1 MFLGM
6 LLYDG
11 GAPNSHV
18 PERACGAEAPRPQP
32 SADRDRKCH
41 VKSLKSGMVYHCSVT
56 SPLLT
61 EQSQPRGPL
70 YIIRWLSIK
79 GPIILFLCIRLT
91 SGPIEEATVS
101 FIDHI
106 FPRCPQREE
115 ERAEGPRELLFHVL
129 QPPRRMAAGRLSSP
143 SGPFQAIVTAPDSPR
158 PAAEKRQ
165 GCVSHRRKGALRP
178 DLPPSVP
185 FLCLSLLG
193 G

>member
-1 MFLGM
+1 MTVGPPTATSLREPVEQRP
-6 LLYDG
+6 L
-11 GAPNSHV
+11 A
-18 PERACGAEAPRPQP
+18 PQP
-32 SADRDRKCH
+32 SGDRDRKCH
-41 VKSLKSGMVYHCSVT
+41 VKSLKSGMVYYCSVT
-56 SPLLT
+56 SPILT

-70 YIIRWLSIK
+70 YIICWLSIK

-158 PAAEKRQ
+158 RLRRSGRAVSLTGGRVLSGRTSRPPCPSSASAFLAAN
-165 GCVSHRRKGALRP
+165 
-178 DLPPSVP
+178 
-185 FLCLSLLG
+185 
-193 G
+193 